1 MERKRREKIA
11 EIVKETLEERFADDF
26 VFDPVLVMP
35 AIDEYGDG
43 SGEPYLQIM
52 IVFDGDQKLLDPGWT
67 SGLIRRIRPKLIE
80 AGVEEFP
87 SPSFITKAEWP
98 RMERRLHSAG
108 A

>member
-1 MERKRREKIA
+1 MEQKRREKVA
-11 EIVKETLEERFADDF
+11 EIVKETLEEHFADDF

-43 SGEPYLQIM
+43 NGEPYLQIM

-98 RMERRLHSAG
+98 RMERKLHNAG

>member
-1 MERKRREKIA
+1 MGGERREKVA
-11 EIVKETLEERFADDF
+11 EIVRETLEERFADDL
-26 VFDPVLVMP
+26 VFEPILVMP
-35 AIDEYGDG
+35 AVDEYGDG
-43 SGEPYLQIM
+43 EGETYLQIV

-87 SPSFITKAEWP
+87 SPSFIAKAEWP
-98 RMERRLHSAG
+98 RLERKLHLAG

>member
-35 AIDEYGDG
+35 AIDGDG
-43 SGEPYLQIM
+43 SGDPYLQIM

-98 RMERRLHSAG
+98 RMERKLHDAG